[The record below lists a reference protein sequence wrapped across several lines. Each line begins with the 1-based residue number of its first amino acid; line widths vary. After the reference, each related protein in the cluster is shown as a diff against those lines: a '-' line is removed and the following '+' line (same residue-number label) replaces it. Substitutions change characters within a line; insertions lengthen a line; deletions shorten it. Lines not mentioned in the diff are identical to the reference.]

1 MKYFQWMTTIIC
13 LLAMSVT
20 SQAYAHFLW
29 LLPQTEG
36 KNNNNAA
43 KVQLYFGEA
52 AEPDDPDLLKR
63 LTKIKVWEKSS
74 NGKLQTYS
82 LTEGDDSL
90 FITPN
95 PKGAGEAAYGLDH
108 TYGVITRGDS
118 QFLLKYYAK
127 AFPQKS
133 QGAWNKISCSKE
145 LSLEIVPILKGEEA
159 TLQVNWN
166 GKPLAGAEL
175 KIIGPKTSSETVTA
189 TTNAQ
194 GQYQTKL
201 TDGIYSIRAKHTE
214 AKKGEHNGDKFDSV
228 RHYSTLT
235 LPFVSLA
242 KNNKTAA
249 KSSAPSAA
257 DSKFPQLPDAI
268 SSFGA
273 AVSGDYLYVY
283 SGHIGRAHQH
293 SAENLSQK
301 FQRLNLK
308 QPKAWESLP
317 LKTPLQGL
325 AMAPHGESVYRVGG
339 LSVTNKKKEESQLE
353 SIPTVER
360 YSPETKTWE
369 AIESMPTGRSSHDSV
384 FMGDHLYV
392 VGGWT
397 MRKGKDSIWQE
408 EMLVLD
414 AAQDK
419 PEWKSIK
426 QPFQRRAL
434 SAAAHQG
441 KIYVMGGI
449 DADGDISHEVDI
461 YSPKTGKWTKG
472 PEIPGSTMNGFGT
485 TAWSMNGNL
494 YVSVMDGGVY
504 KLDQKNKSWK
514 KAGSLATP
522 RFFHRLLP
530 DGKGGLIAIGGASRK
545 GHLKSI
551 EEVKLN

>member
-1 MKYFQWMTTIIC
+1 MKLFQSVTTMAC
-13 LLAMSVT
+13 LLAVFVT
-20 SQAYAHFLW
+20 NQAQAHFLW
-29 LLPQTEG
+29 LLPQAEG
-36 KNNNNAA
+36 KNNAA
-43 KVQLYFGEA
+43 KVQLYFGET

-63 LTKIKVWEKSS
+63 LTNIKVWEKDSQ
-74 NGKLQTYS
+74 GKLQTYS

-90 FITPN
+90 FVTPRS
-95 PKGAGEAAYGLDH
+95 KGAGEAAYSLNH
-108 TYGVITRGDS
+108 TYGVITRGES

-133 QGAWNKISCSKE
+133 QGIWNKISCSKE
-145 LSLEIVPILKGEEA
+145 LPLEIVPILKGEEV

-166 GKPLAGAEL
+166 GKPLPDAEL
-175 KIIGPKTSSETVTA
+175 TMTGPQTGSESVTVM
-189 TTNAQ
+189 TNAQ
-194 GQYQTKL
+194 GQVQTKL
-201 TDGIYSIRAKHTE
+201 TDGIYSIRAKCTE
-214 AKKGEHNGDKFDSV
+214 KKQGEHDGDKYDSI

-235 LPFVSLA
+235 LPFVSLT
-242 KNNKTAA
+242 KNSKTTTKASVPTA
-249 KSSAPSAA
+249 T
-257 DSKFPQLPDAI
+257 DSKFPQLPDAV

-308 QPKAWESLP
+308 QPHAWESLP

-325 AMAPHGESVYRVGG
+325 AMAPHGANVYRVGG
-339 LSVTNKKKEESQLE
+339 LSVTNKKKEESQME
-353 SIPTVER
+353 SLSTVER
-360 YSPETKTWE
+360 YSPEKKVWE
-369 AIESMPTGRSSHDSV
+369 AIEPMPTGRSSHDSV
-384 FMGDHLYV
+384 FMGDDLYV

-397 MRKGKDSIWQE
+397 MRKGLDSIWQD

-414 AAQDK
+414 ASHDK
-419 PEWKSIK
+419 SEWKSIK

-434 SAAAHQG
+434 SAAACQG
-441 KIYVMGGI
+441 KIYAMGGI

-461 YSPKTGKWTKG
+461 YSPESGKWTKG
-472 PEIPGSTMNGFGT
+472 PELPGSVMNGFGT
-485 TAWSMNGNL
+485 SAWSIDGKL
-494 YVSVMDGGVY
+494 YVSGMDGEVY
-504 KLDQKNKSWK
+504 ELNQKNQSWVKS
-514 KAGSLATP
+514 GSLATP

-530 DGKGGLIAIGGASRK
+530 DGNGGLIAIGGASRK